1 MSISAHAGSNS
12 MCTYAPEGKPDDVVA
27 YDTSDESDVASAQN
41 TVLVWD
47 FASMSN
53 DDQHFSWKFH
63 DGLNVYGSDKYG
75 STPYTNISNTA
86 GLKLVRTATTEY
98 DHIRFTPEFDGELSV
113 TYKSGNTGVNDRICA
128 IGTG

>member
-1 MSISAHAGSNS
+1 M
-12 MCTYAPEGKPDDVVA
+12 PDDVVA

-47 FASMSN
+47 FASMSSSGYKKN
-53 DDQHFSWKFH
+53 YWEIG
-63 DGLNVYGSDKYG
+63 GLIIYGSDIYG

-98 DHIRFTPEFDGELSV
+98 DHIRFSPEFDGELSV

-128 IGTG
+128 IGTGLVTGSNVNVLRSNDKVVAC